1 MSAASAVFPAVTGVG
16 PYVLTERLG
25 KGGMGAVYKATRRE
39 TGQVVAVKILKPEL
53 AENSVLVGRF
63 VQEFRAA
70 ARLDHPNIVR
80 ALDAGIDGAFAY
92 LVMEFVEGRCLGR
105 MLVRGNK
112 LPEAAAIR
120 LIAQVAQALDYAH
133 RNRVIHRDVKPDN
146 VMVRPDGLAK
156 LADFG
161 LAKDFDGNEE
171 LTRSCAALGTPHFMS
186 PEQYANA
193 KKAGVVSDVY
203 SLGASLYNMVTGRLP
218 FGTAPTIQAL
228 AQKVKGEVKPPRELV
243 PELSVETDRAIR
255 RAMSPDPGKRPAN
268 CLQFIKLLPG
278 LAPMVQAGGKSGSVK
293 DTGSFPAIA
302 VVHTPAPATTRP
314 DGRERRQSVRRPCRQ
329 PTACTIDT
337 DVFPGGTAGNETW
350 PATVYDLS
358 AQGVGLILARRF
370 EPGTVFT
377 IELEGGIRKQ
387 PRALTA
393 RVVRVQPD
401 SFGHWFH
408 GCTFVS

>member
-1 MSAASAVFPAVTGVG
+1 
-16 PYVLTERLG
+16 
-25 KGGMGAVYKATRRE
+25 MGSVYKATHRE

-80 ALDAGIDGAFAY
+80 ALDAGIDGSFAY
-92 LVMEFVEGRCLGR
+92 LVMEYVEGKCLGR

-112 LPEAAAIR
+112 LPEPAAIR

-146 VMVRPDGLAK
+146 IMLRPDGLAK

-203 SLGASLYNMVTGRLP
+203 SLGATLYNMVTGRLP
-218 FGTAPTIQAL
+218 FGTAPTLQAL

-255 RAMSPDPGKRPAN
+255 RAMSPDPGKRPSN
-268 CLQFIKLLPG
+268 CLQFVKLLPA
-278 LAPMVQAGGKSGSVK
+278 LAPMSPAGGK
-293 DTGSFPAIA
+293 TGSDPGNPTATA
-302 VVHTPAPATTRP
+302 VVRTPAPVPDRS
-314 DGRERRQSVRRPCRQ
+314 DGRERRRSVRRPCRQ

-350 PATVYDLS
+350 PATVSDLS
-358 AQGVGLILARRF
+358 AQGIGLILARRF

-377 IELEGGIRKQ
+377 VELEGGLRKQ

-393 RVVRVQPD
+393 QVVRVLPD
-401 SFGHWFH
+401 AFGHWFH
-408 GCTFVS
+408 GCAFVS